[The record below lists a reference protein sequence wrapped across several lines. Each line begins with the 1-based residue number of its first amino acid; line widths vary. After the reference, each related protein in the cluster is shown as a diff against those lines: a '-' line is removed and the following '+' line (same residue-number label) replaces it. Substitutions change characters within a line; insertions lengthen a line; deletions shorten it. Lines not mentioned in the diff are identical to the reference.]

1 MTKTV
6 KMNKINKISTLA
18 LILLLLVTTAKAQEV
33 DNEFQTRTELKLSY
47 KPIKKLKLSILS
59 QLRFDE
65 NFSLDNYLFEG
76 EAEYKVLKFLKL
88 GGTYRFV
95 VNPRDTKDTEYFNR
109 YGFSATAK
117 KEFGR
122 FEPAFRLRYSNYAD
136 DDVAD
141 KNFMRYKTSLKYD
154 IPKCKLTPFV
164 AAELFQ
170 QFDGGDLYKMRY
182 STGLDYKLF
191 KKNYIGVSYK
201 FDYYQKE
208 YKNRHILSVGY
219 KIKF

>member
-1 MTKTV
+1 MVGLITHLFITGKT
-6 KMNKINKISTLA
+6 TF
-18 LILLLLVTTAKAQEV
+18 AQEV
-33 DNEFQTRTELKLSY
+33 DNELQTRTELELVY
-47 KPIKKLKLSILS
+47 KPIKKLKLTFMP

-65 NFSLDNYLFEG
+65 HFSLDKYLFEG
-76 EAEYKVLKFLKL
+76 EAEYKVLKFLEL
-88 GGTYRFV
+88 GATYRFV

-122 FEPAFRLRYSNYAD
+122 FEPALRLRYSNYAD
-136 DDVAD
+136 DDVSD
-141 KNFMRYKTSLKYD
+141 KSFMRYKAALKYD
-154 IPKCKLTPFV
+154 IPDCKLTPFV

-191 KKNYIGVSYK
+191 KKNYLGVSYK
-201 FDYYQKE
+201 FDYYNME
-208 YKNRHILSVGY
+208 YKNRHIISVGY

>member
-1 MTKTV
+1 
-6 KMNKINKISTLA
+6 MNRRIKLSALSL
-18 LILLLLVTTAKAQEV
+18 LILLFASPAIAQEV
-33 DNEFQTRTELKLSY
+33 DNEMQMRTELDLSY
-47 KPIKKLKLSILS
+47 KPIKKLKLTFMP

-65 NFSLDNYLFEG
+65 DFSLDKYLFETG
-76 EAEYKVLKFLKL
+76 VEYKPIKFLEL
-88 GGTYRFV
+88 GATYRFV

-136 DDVAD
+136 DDVSD
-141 KNFMRYKTSLKYD
+141 KSFIRYKASLKYD
-154 IPKCKLTPFV
+154 IPNCKITPFV

-170 QFDGGDLYKMRY
+170 QTDGGDLYKMRY
-182 STGLDYKLF
+182 STGVDYKLL

-201 FDYYQKE
+201 FDYYNTDYLNK
-208 YKNRHILSVGY
+208 HIISLGY
-219 KIKF
+219 KFKF

>member
-1 MTKTV
+1 M
-6 KMNKINKISTLA
+6 MIRINKITPLA
-18 LILLLLVTTAKAQEV
+18 LALLLLATTVKAQEV
-33 DNEFQTRTELKLSY
+33 DNELQTRTQLELVY
-47 KPIKKLKLSILS
+47 KPIKKLKLTVMP

-65 NFSLDNYLFEG
+65 NFSLDKYLFEA
-76 EAEYKVLKFLKL
+76 EAEYKLTKFLDVAA
-88 GGTYRFV
+88 TYRFV

-117 KEFGR
+117 KDFGN

-136 DDVAD
+136 DDVSD
-141 KNFMRYKTSLKYD
+141 KSFIRYKASLKYD

-170 QFDGGDLYKMRY
+170 QTDGGDLYKMRY
-182 STGLDYKLF
+182 SAGLDYKLF

-201 FDYYQKE
+201 FDYYKTD
-208 YKNRHILSVGY
+208 YLNKHIISLGY

>member
-1 MTKTV
+1 MIV
-6 KMNKINKISTLA
+6 REINKIA
-18 LILLLLVTTAKAQEV
+18 PLIFVLVLLVTTAKAQDIE
-33 DNEFQTRTELKLSY
+33 NELQTRTQLELTY
-47 KPIKKLKLSILS
+47 KPIKKLKLTFMP

-65 NFSLDNYLFEG
+65 NFSLDKYLFEG
-76 EAEYKVLKFLKL
+76 EAEYKALDFLEL
-88 GGTYRFV
+88 GATYRFV

-136 DDVAD
+136 DDAD
-141 KNFMRYKTSLKYD
+141 DKSFMRYKATLKYD
-154 IPKCKLTPFV
+154 IKDCKITPFV

-170 QFDGGDLYKMRY
+170 QIDGGDLYKMRY

-191 KKNYIGVSYK
+191 KNNYVGVSYK
-201 FDYYQKE
+201 FDYYNTE
-208 YKNRHILSVGY
+208 YVNKHIISLGY

>member
-1 MTKTV
+1 MKTLR
-6 KMNKINKISTLA
+6 INKIGVIAFVFMLFAGT
-18 LILLLLVTTAKAQEV
+18 IQAQEV
-33 DNEFQTRTELKLSY
+33 TNEFQTRTELELVY
-47 KPIKKLKLSILS
+47 KPVKKLKLTFMP

-65 NFSLDNYLFEG
+65 NFSLDKYLFEG
-76 EAEYKVLKFLKL
+76 EAEYKLTKFLDVAA
-88 GGTYRFV
+88 TYRFV

-109 YGFSATAK
+109 YGFSATAGK
-117 KEFGR
+117 KFGN

-136 DDVAD
+136 DDVSD
-141 KNFMRYKTSLKYD
+141 KSFMRYKASLKYD

-170 QFDGGDLYKMRY
+170 QTDGGDLYKMRY

-191 KKNYIGVSYK
+191 KKNFIGVSYK
-201 FDYYQKE
+201 FDYYNTDYLNK
-208 YKNRHILSVGY
+208 HIISLGY